1 VGRDVAAGLQLVALV
16 DEVILRFRKFS
27 ALNRMGMWQLKGMN
41 LQTALLETSPVSHWQ
56 SVLMRVRPS
65 QEQKEQIL
73 ACYELCEKQMEQV
86 IVQRR
91 QLAKELDALVTGT
104 ASSMDVEEGAPAT
117 DGATHM
123 DAATASGA
131 HVPAAAGA
139 LLSPAGP
146 EDLPVAAVASG
157 SSSQAL
163 PLALASPTATPAT
176 AAAAAGGGGTGNEAL
191 PRSLQFWTPIL
202 WDYQPL
208 LTSLHENMSRE
219 HLMVNMLMY
228 ALTHVLS
235 HQQVAKAFVSSWPYW
250 PDVAAMVGLLK
261 TEKEQ
266 QVLFEQQQQQQR
278 RQGVPGFTQGSSG
291 GSR

>member
-1 VGRDVAAGLQLVALV
+1 MVALH
-16 DEVILRFRKFS
+16 LFK
-27 ALNRMGMWQLKGMN
+27 L
-41 LQTALLETSPVSHWQ
+41 LQ
-56 SVLMRVRPS
+56 
-65 QEQKEQIL
+65 
-73 ACYELCEKQMEQV
+73 
-86 IVQRR
+86 
-91 QLAKELDALVTGT
+91 ELDALVTRT
-104 ASSMDVEEGAPAT
+104 ASSMDVEEGAPALE
-117 DGATHM
+117 GATHM
-123 DAATASGA
+123 DAANASGA

-139 LLSPAGP
+139 LLSSAGP
-146 EDLPVAAVASG
+146 EDLPVAAVVSG

-176 AAAAAGGGGTGNEAL
+176 AAAAVREGNAAL
-191 PRSLQFWTPIL
+191 PRSLQFWMPIL

-219 HLMVNMLMY
+219 HLMVDMLMY

-266 QVLFEQQQQQQR
+266 QVLFEQQQQQR